1 MSLHVCV
8 LGIDGSGKT
17 TLATSLPTV
26 LAAEMGICAGW
37 AGETF
42 TICGPDEDYL
52 APRFHP
58 EGFPLSARLAECFK
72 RLAKRAVGHRTLYP
86 ALKLAH
92 LLF

>member
-26 LAAEMGICAGW
+26 LAAEMRVCAGW

-42 TICGPDEDYL
+42 TICGTDEDYL

-58 EGFPLSARLAECFK
+58 EVFPLSARLAECFK